1 MVVTSIFLFISLSNQ
16 SYESFNRRY
25 QLMEIYTSTET
36 KVLRDQIRELFERI
50 GPKLERLE
58 INHIENIDKQFIV
71 QVISF

>member
-1 MVVTSIFLFISLSNQ
+1 MAVTSIFLFISLSNQ

-58 INHIENIDKQFIV
+58 LNHIENIDKQYIV